1 MPYSYR
7 FLRRIIVKKGF
18 TILEML
24 IAVVLLV
31 VGSVVTLNM
40 FSLGM
45 MADNNIGHSTI
56 ALALAQ
62 GEMELI
68 KNADSW
74 DAVDSFASPR
84 TNLGGDYSDFDQE
97 VIVNGNPKDVQVIVY
112 WNALGGLQNLEL
124 DTLLTNYNY

>member
-1 MPYSYR
+1 MAIKNEGMS
-7 FLRRIIVKKGF
+7 KKGF

-40 FSLGM
+40 FGLGM
-45 MADNNIGHSTI
+45 SADANSEHSTI

-68 KNADSW
+68 KNAGSW
-74 DAVDSFASPR
+74 NAVDSFASPR
-84 TNLGGDYSDFDQE
+84 TNLGGDYADFDQE
-97 VIVNGNPKDVQVIVY
+97 VIVTGDPKEVQVIIY
-112 WNALGGLQNLEL
+112 WNALGGVQNLEL